1 MSMNDCY
8 ARQILKEIYAEGS
21 GFGEEEEAI
30 FGRWDNEL
38 LYQEDGLGAW
48 SWEMDNTFM
57 VKLRLRSCLSVE
69 GGQSK

>member
-21 GFGEEEEAI
+21 GFGDEEEAI

-48 SWEMDNTFM
+48 S
-57 VKLRLRSCLSVE
+57 
-69 GGQSK
+69 